1 MLYPGSFVAVYGLLD
16 GDPYAASF
24 AVDGSAPA
32 AESMSQVPSSP
43 KPDWPFF
50 SRLLNP
56 GPHELEVTVNS
67 GTFNLDYIDI
77 TSPDDSNGTGDT
89 SQGSAHPSAGPSQAA
104 ASATALPFSKTRL
117 SKGAV
122 AGISVAGAVLV
133 LLLVLMIYFVLFRR
147 TRRVRHRS
155 VSPEKPLELIPEG
168 TSRVPSVCL
177 LRPLLTSHRLTGQPK
192 PPPRRHVRLGSI
204 YRPTPARSAQSS
216 KTTTSSAPT
225 SITQSSAMFTSV
237 IMLSPALSMVSE
249 ESDRLPEV

>member
-1 MLYPGSFVAVYGLLD
+1 M
-16 GDPYAASF
+16 
-24 AVDGSAPA
+24 
-32 AESMSQVPSSP
+32 
-43 KPDWPFF
+43 
-50 SRLLNP
+50 
-56 GPHELEVTVNS
+56 NS

-104 ASATALPFSKTRL
+104 ASGTASASALPFSKTRL

-133 LLLVLMIYFVLFRR
+133 FLLVLMIYFVLFRR

-168 TSRVPSVCL
+168 TSHIPAISL
-177 LRPLLTSHRLTGQPK
+177 SLPPLTSHGPTGQPK
-192 PPPRRHVRLGSI
+192 PLPRFHFRLGSV

-216 KTTTSSAPT
+216 KTATSSAPT

-249 ESDRLPEV
+249 ESDRQRDV